1 MMEFFETL
9 VVHFPEKVPFDL
21 FVYRRIIILELDS
34 EKRKKISICINENRV
49 FRLHLFCHATV
60 SDSKNSVTK
69 IKCSDDIFVYTA
81 VTESKMC
88 LQRLGFQTL
97 FLCS

>member
-1 MMEFFETL
+1 M
-9 VVHFPEKVPFDL
+9 
-21 FVYRRIIILELDS
+21 S
-34 EKRKKISICINENRV
+34 ENRV

-69 IKCSDDIFVYTA
+69 MKCSDDIFVYTA
-81 VTESKMC
+81 VTELKMC

-97 FLCS
+97 FLCSYCCYGAKNLVTKIKFSDDIYLAIPLLRNLKLWLNHS